1 MANPHA
7 IPITL
12 PEADRSQLR
21 GWVRRRKTGQA
32 LATRARIILA
42 CAEPGSTNGGVA
54 AALGV
59 SRPTVALWR
68 RRFAERGPDGLLD
81 EPRPGAPRKITDEQ
95 VERAITA
102 TLEAAPADATHWSTR
117 SLARATGLS
126 QTAVCRIWRA
136 FALTPHRTETFKLS
150 TDPLF
155 VEKVRDIVG
164 LSLPLAAR
172 PRLGAVRGREA
183 ADPGRRANRAGAADA
198 PGAARAQDPRLPP
211 PRHPRPVRRPR
222 REDRDGDRPMSAAAS
237 RPVVPGLPRHHRG
250 ERPVRP

>member
-12 PEADRSQLR
+12 SEADRSRLQ

-32 LATRARIILA
+32 LATRARIVLA
-42 CAEPGSTNGGVA
+42 CAGPGSTNGGVA

-68 RRFAERGPDGLLD
+68 GRFAERGLDGLLD
-81 EPRPGAPRKITDEQ
+81 EPRSGAPRRITDEQ
-95 VERAITA
+95 VERAVA
-102 TLEAAPADATHWSTR
+102 TTPEAAPADATHWSTR

-136 FALTPHRTETFKLS
+136 FALKPHRAETFKLS
-150 TDPLF
+150 ADPLF

-164 LSLPLAAR
+164 LYMN
-172 PRLGAVRGREA
+172 PRSEE
-183 ADPGRRANRAGAADA
+183 RRVGKECR
-198 PGAARAQDPRLPP
+198 
-211 PRHPRPVRRPR
+211 
-222 REDRDGDRPMSAAAS
+222 S
-237 RPVVPGLPRHHRG
+237 RWSPYH
-250 ERPVRP
+250 